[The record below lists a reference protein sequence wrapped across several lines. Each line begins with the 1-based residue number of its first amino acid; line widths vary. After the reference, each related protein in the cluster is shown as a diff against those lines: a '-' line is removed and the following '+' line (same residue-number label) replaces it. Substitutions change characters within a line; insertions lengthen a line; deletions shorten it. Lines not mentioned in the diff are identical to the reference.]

1 MPSPRRPTGVGG
13 PAGERTRWWYESGL
27 GWPTVP
33 GEPVRLRTGVRFDV
47 LDVPASAGYAT
58 LERLGRSGR
67 TPPGFP
73 VALRGERMLLLV
85 AAGGADELPGL
96 LEWLEWGSLAPA
108 LDLTAVGA
116 GGLVEAPLVPEPGPD
131 GPRGSSGPCG
141 PHEGRHESP
150 RSCGSHEGHEGA
162 AGAAGPVGSQ
172 EGRPVGSASSVASQ
186 EGRPVGSAGSVAS
199 QESRP
204 VGRTGSVGSQEGPS
218 RSARL
223 PSRPPDRDG
232 LRGAAVWL
240 RPPKPGCEVEP
251 SLPALSALGCAGTAP
266 DLARLV
272 HTLATQCHRVRLT
285 ADVPPRARPVA
296 RVG

>member
-13 PAGERTRWWYESGL
+13 PAGERTRRWYESGL
-27 GWPTVP
+27 GWPTAP
-33 GEPVRLRTGVRFDV
+33 GEPVRLRTGVRFDI
-47 LDVPASAGYAT
+47 LDVPAPAGYAT

-73 VALRGERMLLLV
+73 VALRGGRMLLLV

-108 LDLTAVGA
+108 LDLEAVGA

-131 GPRGSSGPCG
+131 GPRGSSRPCG
-141 PHEGRHESP
+141 SHEGRHGSTRP
-150 RSCGSHEGHEGA
+150 YGSHEGHEGA
-162 AGAAGPVGSQ
+162 AGAAG
-172 EGRPVGSASSVASQ
+172 A
-186 EGRPVGSAGSVAS
+186 AGSVGS
-199 QESRP
+199 
-204 VGRTGSVGSQEGPS
+204 TGSVGSHESPVGSTGSLASQERPS
-218 RSARL
+218 RSAGSAHL

-232 LRGAAVWL
+232 LQGAAVWL
-240 RPPKPGCEVEP
+240 RPPKPGSEVES